1 MKIDIK
7 RAVIENRKV
16 TFAYYRDGSL
26 WYLTEFDELFPIPI
40 DDIGNATFNKEEKAL
55 LLMRYMR
62 MWNKEIEHYCNVL
75 YPKKTSLRGTGC

>member
-16 TFAYYRDGSL
+16 TFTYYRDGSL
-26 WYLTEFDELFPIPI
+26 WYLTEFNELFSIPI

-62 MWNKEIEHYCNVL
+62 QWNEFL
-75 YPKKTSLRGTGC
+75 TSKHWDENGGC